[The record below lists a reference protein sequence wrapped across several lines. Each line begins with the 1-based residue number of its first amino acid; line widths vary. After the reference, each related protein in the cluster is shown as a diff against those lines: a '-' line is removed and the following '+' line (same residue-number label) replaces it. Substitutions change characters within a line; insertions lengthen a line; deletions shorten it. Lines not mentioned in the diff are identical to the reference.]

1 MERADLLL
9 KVVSGK
15 IILLL
20 EYMRMTQTATDE
32 KPAPSLPPLS
42 PYNSSWSYLSLSE
55 RMVSAPS
62 GAVNI

>member
-32 KPAPSLPPLS
+32 KPAPSRRFALPLQLLELS
-42 PYNSSWSYLSLSE
+42 FALRENGVRPE
-55 RMVSAPS
+55 R
-62 GAVNI
+62 GC